1 MGKDLGNKYG
11 HKLLD
16 TAQQSTTDA
25 IKTVLKRAIQ
35 TRAEATGDLIS
46 NKIANKIISVSKI
59 VTTKRFKRIIFNRVA
74 VKNRWKW
81 NKDSKRNIHISRKKT
96 KHYWWVKISVII

>member
-25 IKTVLKRAIQ
+25 IKTVSKRAIQ

-46 NKIANKIISVSKI
+46 NKIANKIISVSKK
-59 VTTKRFKRIIFNRVA
+59 VTKKRFKRIIFNRVA
-74 VKNRWKW
+74 VKNRWNEIKIA
-81 NKDSKRNIHISRKKT
+81 KERYISPEKRQNIINELGL
-96 KHYWWVKISVII
+96 V

>member
-25 IKTVLKRAIQ
+25 IKTVSKRAIQ

-59 VTTKRFKRIIFNRVA
+59 VTKKRFKRIIFNRVA
-74 VKNRWKW
+74 VKNRWNEIKIA
-81 NKDSKRNIHISRKKT
+81 KERYISPEKRQNIINELRL
-96 KHYWWVKISVII
+96 V